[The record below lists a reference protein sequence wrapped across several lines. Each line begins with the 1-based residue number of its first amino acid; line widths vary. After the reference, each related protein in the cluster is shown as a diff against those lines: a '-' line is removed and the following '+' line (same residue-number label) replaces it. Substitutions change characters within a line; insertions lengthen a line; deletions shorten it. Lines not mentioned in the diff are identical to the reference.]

1 MIVLAI
7 ETSFTERV
15 NAVIFREPT
24 EDDEFVLCTIKVDAN
39 GVITMKPNF
48 NHNRK
53 PYRIET
59 DSLGKGELS
68 SSRLYSNH
76 NAFIVVRT

>member
-1 MIVLAI
+1 MLVFFLY
-7 ETSFTERV
+7 
-15 NAVIFREPT
+15 REPT

-48 NHNRK
+48 NHNGK

-59 DSLGKGELS
+59 DSLGKGDTVVENILNELIS
-68 SSRLYSNH
+68 SVQWSVSG
-76 NAFIVVRT
+76 V